1 MSFLARA
8 AVTQLGF
15 TVRIWQSSWVPS
27 PTRPPLRV
35 LVQFLTLAS
44 EPEVESSPVG
54 RGCWSQAHSLTVCA
68 GFDCSHVSQLWPWPL
83 GIPAHFG
90 GRSLP
95 SSILGTWFP
104 PQQSLRSYLC
114 TSQCHVWCPVVPTRE
129 LLLAGSLWHWY
140 PLLQNISEPLWD

>member
-1 MSFLARA
+1 M
-8 AVTQLGF
+8 TQLGF

-104 PQQSLRSYLC
+104 PQQNLRSYLC
-114 TSQCHVWCPVVPTRE
+114 TSQCHVWCPAVPTRE